1 MNKPVFVTYGEY
13 ATKMRS
19 AIHNPDSMQEFISGN
34 YFPVA
39 NNEEIEKYKS
49 MFDNF
54 ESSVF
59 QPLFSK
65 NRPTSKFMTLPFS
78 GRRIKRVFSFKKYS
92 LNKKIKRN
100 KPCKVIMNYNGKPL
114 KLTITDWVIRRK

>member
-1 MNKPVFVTYGEY
+1 MNNPVFITYGEY

-19 AIHNPDSMQEFISGN
+19 AIHNPDSMKEFISGN

-39 NNEEIEKYKS
+39 NNEEIEKYES

-59 QPLFSK
+59 QLLFNGSGL
-65 NRPTSKFMTLPFS
+65 TSKFILPPYT
-78 GRRIKRVFSFKKYS
+78 GRSIKRVFSFKKYS

-100 KPCKVIMNYNGKPL
+100 KPAKVVMNYNNKPL
-114 KLTITDWVIRRK
+114 KLTITDWVIRR